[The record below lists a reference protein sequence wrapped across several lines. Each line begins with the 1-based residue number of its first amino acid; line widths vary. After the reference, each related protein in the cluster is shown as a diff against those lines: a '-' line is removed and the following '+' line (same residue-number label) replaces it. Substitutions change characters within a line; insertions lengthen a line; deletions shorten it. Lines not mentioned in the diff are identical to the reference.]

1 MGRLGE
7 GIKTTRQAIWNP
19 KCLDMSRQMRKL
31 YSTRSRLWQQEIQE
45 CGYRNRYPLI
55 AKQTNKHK
63 EHKMISRKKAIEIL
77 IAHGLGPDDQ
87 TCSELINGKPV
98 GVKSGTSFD
107 EEIGC
112 RQAYSLKTIKDWL
125 GY

>member
-1 MGRLGE
+1 
-7 GIKTTRQAIWNP
+7 
-19 KCLDMSRQMRKL
+19 
-31 YSTRSRLWQQEIQE
+31 
-45 CGYRNRYPLI
+45 
-55 AKQTNKHK
+55 
-63 EHKMISRKKAIEIL
+63 MISRKKAIEIL
-77 IAHGLGPDDQ
+77 RAHGLGPDDQ